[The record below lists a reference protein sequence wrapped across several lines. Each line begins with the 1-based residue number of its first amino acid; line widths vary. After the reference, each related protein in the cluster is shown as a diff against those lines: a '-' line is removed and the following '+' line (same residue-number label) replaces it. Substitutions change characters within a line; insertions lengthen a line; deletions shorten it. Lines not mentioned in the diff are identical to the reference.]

1 MPGKAKNVVFFL
13 GDGMGVSTLT
23 TARVHKGQQRAGMVG
38 GEQEKLVFEQFPH
51 LGQLLMP
58 ISTSSFSALFRTCS
72 FTFTFTVIRHFH
84 FHKLFSHFQHLCE
97 LTVMTP
103 QLLIL
108 HALPPPTSVG

>member
-51 LGQLLMP
+51 LGQLLLP
-58 ISTSSFSALFRTCS
+58 ITTSSISALFRTCS
-72 FTFTFTVIRHFH
+72 FSS
-84 FHKLFSHFQHLCE
+84 FSIGGWCDFG
-97 LTVMTP
+97 TN
-103 QLLIL
+103 
-108 HALPPPTSVG
+108 